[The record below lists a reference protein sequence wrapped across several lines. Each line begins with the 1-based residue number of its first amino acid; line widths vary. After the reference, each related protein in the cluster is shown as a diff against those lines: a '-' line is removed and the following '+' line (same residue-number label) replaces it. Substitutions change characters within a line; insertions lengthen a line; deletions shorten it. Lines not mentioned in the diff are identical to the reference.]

1 MFDHVLDDE
10 YKNVEMKLTGV
21 VTYYG
26 RHYTSFFY
34 SVNDHQ
40 WLFFDDAHVTKVSVA
55 FLCYILLININS
67 AINLFIKKGILL
79 LQCLFI

>member
-10 YKNVEMKLTGV
+10 YKGLEMKLTGV

-34 SVNDHQ
+34 NIREKQ
-40 WLFFDDAHVTKVSVA
+40 WLYFDDAHVTKVWES
-55 FLCYILLININS
+55 FLVYSFIDNIFQILC
-67 AINLFIKKGILL
+67 
-79 LQCLFI
+79 QV

>member
-34 SVNDHQ
+34 SVNDKQ
-40 WLFFDDAHVTKVSVA
+40 WLFFDDAHVTKVC
-55 FLCYILLININS
+55 F
-67 AINLFIKKGILL
+67 LL
-79 LQCLFI
+79 LLVLYFIFFL